1 MNLLYCVFFAVQI
14 LVGIHFLMPLFFYI
28 ISLLKKKRTNVGVGG
43 EADYAVIVTAY
54 LQVTQVPFAVNSILK
69 ANYSNYVIYVVADNC
84 DVSGLHFEDQ
94 RVVVLRPEEVLA
106 GNTKSHFYAI
116 NRFKRPHERLTIIDS
131 DNLIH
136 QEYFNELNKVFD
148 QGYEAV
154 QGVRA
159 AKNLDTTYACLDE
172 AGDIYYR
179 LVDRKLMFEAGS
191 SAALSGSGMAFT
203 TTLYRNCL
211 ETTEILGAGFDKI
224 LQYEIISRGKR
235 IAFAEHAVVYDEKT
249 SKTDQLVNQRS
260 RWINTW
266 FKYLFLGAKM
276 MIRSIGGLDWNQF
289 LFSTMLLRP
298 PLFMLI
304 MISFL
309 FFILDLFIM
318 PVFALYWVLCVLL
331 FIAAVFS
338 ALSYFQADGKIY
350 KSLKNA
356 PKFIYFQILALL
368 KARRANQ
375 ISIAT
380 EHYHE
385 EKIDDSNKV

>member
-1 MNLLYCVFFAVQI
+1 
-14 LVGIHFLMPLFFYI
+14 MPLFFYI
-28 ISLLKKKRTNVGVGG
+28 ISLVKKKKTNAGVGG

-69 ANYSNYVIYVVADNC
+69 ANYSSYIIYVVADNC

-106 GNTKSHFYAI
+106 SNTKSHFYAI

-131 DNLIH
+131 DNLVD

-266 FKYLFLGAKM
+266 FKYLFLGVKM

-304 MISFL
+304 MISSL

-338 ALSYFQADGKIY
+338 ALSYFQADGRIY

-385 EKIDDSNKV
+385 EKIDD